1 MLDRDKVKLLIKKKT
16 YISSQIQQ
24 DVNDELSWKYI
35 IYNIIT
41 DLYENRNMKYTSTKN
56 NKLIIRK
63 VLRKFQKRINWAE
76 NIEIE
81 RDDRTKIK
89 T

>member
-76 NIEIE
+76 NIEH
-81 RDDRTKIK
+81 
-89 T
+89 